1 MFGKIFRGYLHANSI
16 RENEVLENICHMFMV
31 REMKAINDRKTRE
44 WVVGICLHQQPK
56 TQMNGVTAMNSN
68 GHA

>member
-1 MFGKIFRGYLHANSI
+1 
-16 RENEVLENICHMFMV
+16 MV